1 MITIPSTNRLLHML
15 TVASQKSF
23 YLWKIPGIEEGRRD
37 DCGAR
42 PLGRSPGRTIHQ
54 SKGSDE
60 LSDLGASAPESAQRF
75 RSSTR
80 GSHDPARIL
89 KEDQLSTSYQAAFYK
104 EATLP

>member
-23 YLWKIPGIEEGRRD
+23 YQAD
-37 DCGAR
+37 
-42 PLGRSPGRTIHQ
+42 LGSVCVMSAIFWINSSTPTSPGRTIHQ